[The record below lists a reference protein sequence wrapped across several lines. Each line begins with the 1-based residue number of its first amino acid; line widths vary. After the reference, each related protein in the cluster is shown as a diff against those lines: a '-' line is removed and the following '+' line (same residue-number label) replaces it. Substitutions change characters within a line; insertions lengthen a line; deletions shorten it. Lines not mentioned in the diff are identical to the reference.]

1 MWLLKKEEKEQIV
14 SNKKSVVHA
23 LKTVQYS
30 NRTVSVDDKL
40 LRRIQSYLLQMM
52 REIAAVLDANDIK
65 WCLSGGSVIG
75 AVRHK
80 GFIPWDSDID
90 IFMEREEFE
99 KFRLIFDKELGQK
112 YDLKLPGD
120 KGYLLHLPQI
130 QDKRSIMQEIQSVG
144 EEGGGVC
151 IDIFIY
157 ENTYDNKLLRTFHGL
172 QSSFFLF
179 VDSSIRMKLCREN
192 LLKFTNNDEQVR
204 KTVDSRARYS
214 FLFSFWPLEKW
225 LIQSVKCFSKVRRK
239 GKYIVVP
246 SGGHHFFGEIFER
259 EQMCN
264 YIKTD
269 FETEEWYIP
278 KGFDYY
284 LKLRYGYDYMAIPAE
299 TDRER
304 HVYAKIDLG
313 EDE

>member
-1 MWLLKKEEKEQIV
+1 MSKKT
-14 SNKKSVVHA
+14 SVVHI

-30 NRTVSVDDKL
+30 DNAVPVDDIL
-40 LRRIQSYLLQMM
+40 LKKIQSRLLSMM
-52 REIAAVLDANDIK
+52 SEIASVLDANSIK
-65 WCLSGGSVIG
+65 WCLAGGSIIG
-75 AVRHK
+75 AVRHH

-90 IFMEREEFE
+90 IFMERTEFE
-99 KFRLIFDKELGQK
+99 RFKLVFSRQLGEK
-112 YDLKLPGD
+112 YELKLPGD
-120 KGYLLHLPQI
+120 KDYLLHFPQI
-130 QDKRSIMQEIQSVG
+130 HDRESKMQEIQSVG
-144 EEGGGVC
+144 ESCGGIC

-157 ENTYDNKLLRTFHGL
+157 ENTYDNGLLRTIHGL
-172 QSSFFLF
+172 ESSFFLF
-179 VDSSIRMKLCREN
+179 VDSAIRMKLCREN

-204 KTVDSRARYS
+204 RVVNKRANAS

-225 LIQSVKCFSKVRRK
+225 LLKSEKCFSKVKRK

-246 SGGHHFFGEIFER
+246 SGGHHFFGEVFER

-269 FETEEWYIP
+269 FETEQWYIP

-284 LKLRYGYDYMAIPAE
+284 LKIRYGKDYMTIPAE
-299 TDRER
+299 KDREK

-313 EDE
+313 E